1 MAPAQGQTMTREI
14 LERTSTI
21 AVVGLSTSPFKAAHR
36 IPAEMQA
43 MGYRVIGVHPSA
55 DELLGEP
62 AYRSLADIGEPVD
75 LVNVFR
81 PAQEAPDI
89 ALAAAEIGAKGLWLQ
104 LGIRSATAARIA
116 ADAGMDYVEDRCIA
130 VDARMHG
137 IRKTA

>member
-1 MAPAQGQTMTREI
+1 MTREL

-21 AVVGLSTSPFKAAHR
+21 VVVGLSTSPFKDAHR
-36 IPAEMQA
+36 IPAAMQA
-43 MGYRVIGVHPSA
+43 LGYRVIGVHPSA

-62 AYRSLADIGEPVD
+62 AYRSPLDVPEPVD

-81 PAQEAPDI
+81 PSAEAADI
-89 ALAAAEIGAKGLWLQ
+89 ALQAVQMGARGLWLQ
-104 LGIRSATAARIA
+104 LGIRSTDARRIA
-116 ADAGMDYVEDRCIA
+116 EGAGLDYVEDRCIA

>member
-1 MAPAQGQTMTREI
+1 MTRDI

-36 IPAEMQA
+36 IPAEMKA

-55 DELLGEP
+55 DELLGER
-62 AYRSLADIGEPVD
+62 AYRSLADIPERID

-81 PAQEAPDI
+81 PAEEAPDI
-89 ALAAAEIGAKGLWLQ
+89 ALAAVEIGAGGLWLQ
-104 LGIRSATAARIA
+104 LGISSSVAARIA
-116 ADAGMDYVEDRCIA
+116 ADAGMPYVEDRCIA
-130 VDARMHG
+130 VEAHMHG